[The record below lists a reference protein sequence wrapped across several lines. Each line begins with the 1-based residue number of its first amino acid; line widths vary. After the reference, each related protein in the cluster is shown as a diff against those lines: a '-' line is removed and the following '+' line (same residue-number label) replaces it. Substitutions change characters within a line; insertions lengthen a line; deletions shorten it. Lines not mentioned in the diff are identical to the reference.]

1 MNRFSKD
8 IGNMDDHLPIFFI
21 WTVLVCV
28 LLSNN
33 CTQKTFMFLIFFQ
46 FFSYF
51 GGVIFLA
58 TVAIPWVL
66 IALVVFVII
75 FLIVRWLFLTT
86 ARELKRLE
94 ALCEYCSN
102 LSHLVFVTIV
112 CVVVFP
118 TACSPIFS
126 HLSTTL
132 QGLSVIRSYSM
143 QSVAMEQLHNYQ
155 NRNTQAWYLYFAT
168 VRYNSQI
175 NTCMKTVT

>member
-1 MNRFSKD
+1 
-8 IGNMDDHLPIFFI
+8 MDDHLPIFFI

-94 ALCEYCSN
+94 ALCEY
-102 LSHLVFVTIV
+102 TQ
-112 CVVVFP
+112 
-118 TACSPIFS
+118 TSPILCLSLLSVLLCFPQLAVPS
-126 HLSTTL
+126 FHTCPPHFKVCRSSALTPCSLWPWNSSTTTRIETRRRGTSILL
-132 QGLSVIRSYSM
+132 QSG
-143 QSVAMEQLHNYQ
+143 
-155 NRNTQAWYLYFAT
+155 TT
-168 VRYNSQI
+168 VKS
-175 NTCMKTVT
+175 THA